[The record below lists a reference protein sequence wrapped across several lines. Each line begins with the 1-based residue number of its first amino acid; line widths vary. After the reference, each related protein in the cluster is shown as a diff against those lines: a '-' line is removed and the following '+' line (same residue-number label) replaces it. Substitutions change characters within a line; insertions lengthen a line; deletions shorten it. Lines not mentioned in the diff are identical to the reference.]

1 MKTLSEN
8 SVESLEFYA
17 KSENGLWV
25 KAEIDINSINVYWQ
39 KRYKFSG
46 NNVFVINAQGNICE
60 EIDVSEID
68 YDSWVQFGKISI
80 INDYLFE
87 LCDISNF
94 DLLLFGLMRHV
105 CLLTVLGY
113 GETPDEVAS
122 WFDDFDKCEFICTD
136 KYIVSNGC
144 VGLFEGLEN
153 TTVFVENVI
162 TDTETETENED
173 IDVFKCKI
181 VVTKD
186 SIFEV
191 DLDDSKKIGDFI
203 ISTIPY

>member
-1 MKTLSEN
+1 MKTLNEN
-8 SVESLEFYA
+8 SVESLEYYA

-25 KAEIDINSINVYWQ
+25 KAELDVNSINVYWQ

-46 NNVFVINAQGNICE
+46 NSVFMINSQGNICE
-60 EIDVSEID
+60 EIDVSEIG
-68 YDSWVQFGKISI
+68 YDSWVQFGKIST

-122 WFDDFDKCEFICTD
+122 WFDDFSKCEFIYAD

-153 TTVFVENVI
+153 TTVLVDDFP
-162 TDTETETENED
+162 
-173 IDVFKCKI
+173 KCKI

-186 SIFEV
+186 SVFDVE
-191 DLDDSKKIGDFI
+191 LDDSKKIGDFI